1 MNYRECLDHLLK
13 LEGGYVDH
21 VSDRGGATNMGVTQR
36 VYDQW
41 RLKRGLLTQPV
52 IEMTRAEAELIYWEE
67 YWVPAR
73 CEEIP
78 AEVRGIHFDL
88 AVNSGVVRAIKTLQA
103 CLGVKADGVIGP
115 KTLAALLASPGPL
128 LKAVYVNQR
137 LKWYASIVNRDRS
150 QRVFLLGW
158 VNRLVEFV

>member
-1 MNYRECLDHLLK
+1 MTYQDCLEHLLK

-41 RLKRGLLTQPV
+41 RVKRGLLTRPV
-52 IEMTRAEAELIYWEE
+52 IEMTRAEAELIYWED

-78 AEVRGIHFDL
+78 AEVRAIHFDL
-88 AVNSGVVRAIKTLQA
+88 AVNSGVARAIKTLQA

-115 KTLAALLASPGPL
+115 KTLEALLASSGPL
-128 LKAVYVNQR
+128 LKAVYVGQR

-150 QRVFLLGW
+150 QNVFLRGW